1 MVGLKTGFYWYE
13 IGNWKFLYSFF
24 STISFRLENKVWG
37 KKYPII
43 MNEFYRG
50 KLGIDSLKLALAEI
64 ANIQVQLSQ
73 FKPQDVVWNIDKLS
87 EQPPWG
93 NEISQEITDLSNY
106 FVTCNGEDLI
116 EVIREAMEKAVEI
129 NEELLII
136 EL

>member
-24 STISFRLENKVWG
+24 STISFRLENKLWG
-37 KKYPII
+37 NKYPII

-50 KLGIDSLKLALAEI
+50 KLGIDSLRLGLAEI
-64 ANIQVQLSQ
+64 TNIQVQLSQ
-73 FKPQDVVWNIDKLS
+73 FKPKDVVWNIDKLS

-93 NEISQEITDLSNY
+93 NDISAEITDLSNY

>member
-1 MVGLKTGFYWYE
+1 
-13 IGNWKFLYSFF
+13 
-24 STISFRLENKVWG
+24 
-37 KKYPII
+37 

-50 KLGIDSLKLALAEI
+50 KLGIDSLRLGLAEI
-64 ANIQVQLSQ
+64 TNIQVQLSQ

-93 NEISQEITDLSNY
+93 NDISAEITDLSNY